1 LKLLFDENLSSR
13 LIGALADQFPKSS
26 HVNLVGLAGATDLVI
41 WAYARDQGF
50 TVVSKDD
57 DFRSLS
63 LVNGAPPKV
72 IWLRIGNASTAGI
85 EFHPLG
91 AGQDPNIRDLTRGI
105 PARPVLGYRPGKRHF
120 RLGPRMGPQR
130 FHQRHVS
137 NWSGRQDS
145 NLRPLA
151 PHGFQSE
158 TKCNA
163 SSRFESGH
171 SSKNTVFLS
180 I

>member
-13 LIGALADQFPKSS
+13 LVGALADQFPNSS
-26 HVNLVGLAGATDLVI
+26 HVNLVGLPSATDLEI
-41 WAYARDQGF
+41 WTYAREHDF

-85 EFHPLG
+85 EAF
-91 AGQDPNIRDLTRGI
+91 IRSALVKIRTFEI
-105 PARPVLGYRPGKRHF
+105 SPGVAVKY
-120 RLGPRMGPQR
+120 
-130 FHQRHVS
+130 V
-137 NWSGRQDS
+137 
-145 NLRPLA
+145 
-151 PHGFQSE
+151 
-158 TKCNA
+158 
-163 SSRFESGH
+163 
-171 SSKNTVFLS
+171 